1 LAGFTT
7 LLFSLFSPRYLL
19 CHPVYELTR
28 RYCFVGERPFRG
40 MSSTLRYV
48 LAGWKLQPKVA
59 QTMQQ
64 HL

>member
-1 LAGFTT
+1 
-7 LLFSLFSPRYLL
+7 
-19 CHPVYELTR
+19 
-28 RYCFVGERPFRG
+28 